1 MCNKILLRILNI
13 QHTILTNGWTEP
25 LLFVLFFFCYHSLR
39 ICHLS
44 FFHWWQIFRAS
55 KGILVLLIFTLS
67 QQCCFFFL
75 FKKEWSMSKK
85 FTCTCYG
92 FSSWSVLRMLEYHM
106 MPSCYLMPLAMYSGN
121 CLFLMLAHFL
131 KCSSCK

>member
-1 MCNKILLRILNI
+1 MCNKILLRILNL

-25 LLFVLFFFCYHSLR
+25 LLFVLFFL
-39 ICHLS
+39 LS
-44 FFHWWQIFRAS
+44 FFEDMSFIFFPLMTNFQGLQRNFS
-55 KGILVLLIFTLS
+55 FVDFHLITAML
-67 QQCCFFFL
+67 FFFL

-106 MPSCYLMPLAMYSGN
+106 MPSCYSMPLATYSGK

-131 KCSSCK
+131 KYSSCK